1 MIYRLNGFEP
11 VIGENNFIADT
22 AALIGRVTQQKEM
35 YLYGFL
41 L

>member
-1 MIYRLNGFEP
+1 MIYKLKGFEP

-22 AALIGRVTQQKEM
+22 AAVIGKVTTEKM
-35 YLYGFL
+35 YQYGFL